1 MNIGNFEP
9 KKKLTVQITLLSR
22 LNVFDKSWMLSLT
35 PTFTPRQLLNN
46 AGTTLNNRATTD
58 EEVK

>member
-35 PTFTPRQLLNN
+35 PTLTPRQLLSN
-46 AGTTLNNRATTD
+46 AGMTLNNRATTD
-58 EEVK
+58 DEVK